1 MSGPYVA
8 FRVNRTTR
16 GILTDTIGYEPDP
29 MVAVFTNPFE
39 WLVVCDSADK
49 VVVRA
54 LEDGKRTLAVIAMAT
69 LRNDK
74 LEERRQLDPD
84 VPPRSMWAWLEEVVF
99 IQRERGFVNRRPDAF
114 DHAELSD
121 AAPPPESPEAVW
133 QQAAGMIAKTR
144 IPPPPAPRPPPPP
157 VVPPSPTLWS
167 TPPAEAPL
175 KPTEHARYVEMVFDH
190 ADVAVVAG
198 GVRYAPDPSLRP
210 SGRYQMK
217 LACNAQGQV
226 SIAAPGDGELAV
238 IALAIW
244 RDSALC
250 DRQQQGGEPDDFQWI
265 ALEDALRGELS
276 CAP

>member
-74 LEERRQLDPD
+74 LEDRRQLDPD

-99 IQRERGFVNRRPDAF
+99 IQRERGYVNRRPDAF
-114 DHAELSD
+114 DHAELS
-121 AAPPPESPEAVW
+121 AAPPPPESPEAVW

-144 IPPPPAPRPPPPP
+144 IPSPPPPRPPPPP

-175 KPTEHARYVEMVFDH
+175 KPTEHARYLELVFDH
-190 ADVAVVAG
+190 VDVAVVAG
-198 GVRYAPDPSLRP
+198 GVRYAPDPALRP

-226 SIAAPGDGELAV
+226 SIAAPSDGELAV

-276 CAP
+276 RAP

>member
-16 GILTDTIGYEPDP
+16 AILSDTVGYEPDP

-39 WLVVCDSADK
+39 WLVVCDSSDK

-54 LEDGKRTLAVIAMAT
+54 LEEGKRSLAVIAMARLT
-69 LRNDK
+69 GGK
-74 LEERRQLDPD
+74 LEDQRQVDAEPLS
-84 VPPRSMWAWLEEVVF
+84 RSMWAWLEQVVF
-99 IQRERGFVNRRPDAF
+99 IQRERGYEKRQPDAF
-114 DHAELSD
+114 DHAEL
-121 AAPPPESPEAVW
+121 AAPPPAGSPEAVW
-133 QQAAGMIAKTR
+133 QMAAGMIAQTR
-144 IPPPPAPRPPPPP
+144 IPPPPAPRPPPSP
-157 VVPPSPTLWS
+157 VVPASPTLWT

-175 KPTEHARYVEMVFDH
+175 KPTTRYLELVFDH
-190 ADVAVVAG
+190 ADVTVVSGA
-198 GVRYAPDPSLRP
+198 VRYAPDPALRP

-226 SIAAPGDGELAV
+226 SIAAAAEGELVV

-244 RDSALC
+244 RDSSLC

-276 CAP
+276 RAP

>member
-8 FRVNRTTR
+8 FRINRTTR
-16 GILTDTIGYEPDP
+16 AILTDTIGYEPDP

-39 WLVVCDSADK
+39 WLVVCDSSDK
-49 VVVRA
+49 VVIRA

-74 LEERRQLDPD
+74 LEDRRQPDPD

-114 DHAELSD
+114 DHAELAD
-121 AAPPPESPEAVW
+121 PAL
-133 QQAAGMIAKTR
+133 
-144 IPPPPAPRPPPPP
+144 PPARRPPPPP

-167 TPPAEAPL
+167 APTAEAPL
-175 KPTEHARYVEMVFDH
+175 GPTEHARYLELVFDH

-198 GVRYAPDPSLRP
+198 GVRYAPDPALRP

-217 LACNAQGQV
+217 LSCNAQGQV
-226 SIAAPGDGELAV
+226 SIAAPVDGELAV
-238 IALAIW
+238 VALAIW

-276 CAP
+276 RAP